1 MKKHK
6 LLILPYTAKAL
17 QAVIDCSE
25 HRFCKDTKPE
35 RQNKPKWGTPLT
47 PKMKGELCRKEIY

>member
-1 MKKHK
+1 MKNENVQIIDFAVHGE
-6 LLILPYTAKAL
+6 AL

-35 RQNKPKWGTPLT
+35 QQNTPKWETPLT
-47 PKMKGELCRKEIY
+47 PK